1 MGQRCSAQDL
11 GWARPSLHG
20 VTGKAYTAWCARS
33 AQKGTLTVER
43 SPYVS
48 LCYCRDREDGDG
60 EEEEEDG
67 GEHPSTEGLENI
79 IRGLH
84 AGVPDR

>member
-1 MGQRCSAQDL
+1 M
-11 GWARPSLHG
+11 
-20 VTGKAYTAWCARS
+20 
-33 AQKGTLTVER
+33 ER

-48 LCYCRDREDGDG
+48 LCYCCDREDGDG